1 MRASYFKHSLKFLI
15 PSGTSRGV
23 LSEKESWFIIIK
35 EENKIGIGEC
45 SIIKGLSP
53 DPFFEIEKNLDFICQ
68 NIQLGFK
75 ELSKTIESFPSI
87 IFGLETAF
95 LSLESANPFEFENSS
110 FVSGLKNI
118 PINGL
123 IWMSN
128 FSEMKL
134 QIKKKIES
142 GFDCIKIKVG
152 SLDLKL
158 ECQLLKQFRNE
169 FKKSDIEIR
178 LDANGAFKYEI
189 AMDRLKKLSDYD
201 IHSIEQPIATKQW
214 DKMSLIC
221 EHSPIDIALDEELIG
236 IESEIE
242 KNDFL
247 EKINPSYIILKPS
260 LLGGLSKTDSWIK
273 AANSLNIGWWST
285 SALESNVGL
294 NAISQWVFNKNT
306 KLYQGLGTGGLY
318 SNNIDCPLFIKQG
331 KLCYDT
337 KKKWDLNFFKNI

>member
-1 MRASYFKHSLKFLI
+1 MHASYFKHSLKFLI

-95 LSLESANPFEFENSS
+95 LSLKSENPFEFENSS

-134 QIKKKIES
+134 QIKKKI
-142 GFDCIKIKVG
+142 
-152 SLDLKL
+152 DLV
-158 ECQLLKQFRNE
+158 LLV
-169 FKKSDIEIR
+169 
-178 LDANGAFKYEI
+178 
-189 AMDRLKKLSDYD
+189 LK
-201 IHSIEQPIATKQW
+201 
-214 DKMSLIC
+214 
-221 EHSPIDIALDEELIG
+221 
-236 IESEIE
+236 
-242 KNDFL
+242 
-247 EKINPSYIILKPS
+247 
-260 LLGGLSKTDSWIK
+260 
-273 AANSLNIGWWST
+273 
-285 SALESNVGL
+285 
-294 NAISQWVFNKNT
+294 
-306 KLYQGLGTGGLY
+306 
-318 SNNIDCPLFIKQG
+318 
-331 KLCYDT
+331 
-337 KKKWDLNFFKNI
+337 